1 RIAVAEKQD
10 LLQQLSW
17 YTRNAVRLLGYSV
30 LLVLMAGFGVIMRLY
45 QVAEERALHDP
56 LTHLPNRRY
65 FIYTI
70 EHYFENAK
78 RSHSEGNF
86 ALLNIDIDRFKSI
99 NDSHGH
105 SAGDKVLV
113 ACAERIKSSLRVSD
127 LVARIGGDEFL
138 VLIPRIHRE
147 QDVLK
152 VSDNILKRISET
164 PIVYDDKL
172 IHVRVSIG
180 YALYDQSF
188 ATPDE
193 MFKLADERMYTAKR
207 RQNPLYRF

>member
-1 RIAVAEKQD
+1 
-10 LLQQLSW
+10 
-17 YTRNAVRLLGYSV
+17 
-30 LLVLMAGFGVIMRLY
+30 M
-45 QVAEERALHDP
+45 
-56 LTHLPNRRY
+56 
-65 FIYTI
+65 
-70 EHYFENAK
+70 
-78 RSHSEGNF
+78 
-86 ALLNIDIDRFKSI
+86 
-99 NDSHGH
+99 
-105 SAGDKVLV
+105 
-113 ACAERIKSSLRVSD
+113 
-127 LVARIGGDEFL
+127 GDEFL

-193 MFKLADERMYTAKR
+193 MFKLADEHMYTAKR

>member
-1 RIAVAEKQD
+1 
-10 LLQQLSW
+10 
-17 YTRNAVRLLGYSV
+17 
-30 LLVLMAGFGVIMRLY
+30 M
-45 QVAEERALHDP
+45 
-56 LTHLPNRRY
+56 
-65 FIYTI
+65 
-70 EHYFENAK
+70 
-78 RSHSEGNF
+78 
-86 ALLNIDIDRFKSI
+86 
-99 NDSHGH
+99 
-105 SAGDKVLV
+105 
-113 ACAERIKSSLRVSD
+113 
-127 LVARIGGDEFL
+127 
-138 VLIPRIHRE
+138 LIPRIHRE

-193 MFKLADERMYTAKR
+193 MFKLADEHMYTAKR